1 MMDLKIILKEK
12 INEKDYDDI
21 KRLEK
26 YCADTDN
33 ISFKLE
39 LEYKLSCLKQSDEIF
54 VNINDFMC
62 YRGESLIGYVGIND
76 FGGNA
81 LEVNGMV
88 HPDYRSKGIF
98 RRLYNLVIDEWK
110 KRKQQEMLFLCDNKS
125 ELGLKF
131 INKVCNTYDHSEY
144 EMILDMENIPKFNQ
158 DTISLRYAEKND
170 CTTVAKMDSIFFDMD
185 VKENDDYIV
194 ENIENKTTF
203 IATEN
208 NIDIGKVRIEL
219 LDNVGGIYGLGIIPK
234 FRGRG
239 FGRELLLKSVI
250 KLIEMGAEKI
260 MLQVEVNN
268 KNALNLYKSCGFKE
282 NYVMEY
288 YKLIK

>member
-1 MMDLKIILKEK
+1 MKNLKIISKEK
-12 INEKDYDDI
+12 INEIDYVDI
-21 KRLEK
+21 KKLEK
-26 YCADTDN
+26 HCADADN

-39 LEYKLSCLKQSDEIF
+39 LEYKLNSLKLSDKIF
-54 VNINDFMC
+54 DNINDFMM
-62 YRGESLIGYVGIND
+62 YEDDLLIGYVGIND

-88 HPDYRSKGIF
+88 HPDYRNKGIF
-98 RRLYNLVIDEWK
+98 TRLYNLVIDEWK
-110 KRKQQEMLFLCDNKS
+110 KRKQQEMLLLCDNKS

-144 EMILDMENIPKFNQ
+144 EMILDMENIPGIKQNI
-158 DTISLRYAEKND
+158 ISLRNAVLTD
-170 CTTVAKMDSIFFDMD
+170 CTTIAKMDSVFFNME
-185 VKENDDYIV
+185 VKENDEFIV

-219 LDNVGGIYGLGIIPK
+219 IDAVGGIYGLGIIPE
-234 FRGRG
+234 FRGMG
-239 FGRELLLKSVI
+239 FGRELLLKAVL
-250 KLIEMGAEKI
+250 KLIELGAKKI

>member
-62 YRGESLIGYVGIND
+62 YRGENLIGYVGISD
-76 FGGNA
+76 FGGRA

-88 HPDYRSKGIF
+88 HPDYRNKGIF
-98 RRLYNLVIDEWK
+98 TRLYNLVIDEWK
-110 KRKQQEMLFLCDNKS
+110 NRKQQEMLLLCDNKS
-125 ELGLKF
+125 EFGLKF

-144 EMILDMENIPKFNQ
+144 EMILDMKNIPKFNQ
-158 DTISLRYAEKND
+158 NTISLRYAEITD
-170 CTTVAKMDSIFFDMD
+170 CTTVAKMDSVFFDMD
-185 VKENDDYIV
+185 VEENDDYII

-208 NIDIGKVRIEL
+208 NSDIGKVRIEL
-219 LDNVGGIYGLGIIPK
+219 LDAVGGIYGLGIMPK

-239 FGRELLLKSVI
+239 FGRELLLKSVL
-250 KLIEMGAEKI
+250 KLIEKGAEKI